1 MSKMPSHR
9 MEEFEI
15 DRKPTRKPAKQKF
28 YDFLYNDETGAILGR
43 TPESWGKILIFYAI
57 FYAVLISL
65 FAICMATFLQHFI
78 NPRVPRLQQDGGL
91 IGASP
96 GLGFRPLPA
105 DVRSTL
111 IWYKGT
117 GYDSY
122 KYWEDQLMEFLSE
135 YKKKGQTVGA
145 GQNIH
150 NCKFDSLPP
159 PGKICDVDIQGWKP
173 CIEEDHFS
181 FHKSSPC
188 IFLKLNRIFGWRPQF
203 YDEGLPPD
211 MPEDLQA
218 HIVHLRA
225 TNSTYTNMVWVSCQG
240 ETPADKENIG
250 PIHYIPHQ
258 GFPGYYYPY
267 NNAEGY
273 LSPLVAVH
281 LERPRTGIIINIEC
295 RAWARNIAYNRR
307 DRVGVVHFEL
317 MIE

>member
-1 MSKMPSHR
+1 MPGRR

-28 YDFLYNDETGAILGR
+28 YEFLYNEETGAIMGR

-57 FYAVLISL
+57 FYAVLVSL
-65 FAICMATFLQHFI
+65 FAICLATFLQQFI
-78 NPRVPRLQQDGGL
+78 NPRVPRLQQDYGL
-91 IGASP
+91 IGTSP
-96 GLGFRPLPA
+96 GLGFRPLPP

-122 KYWEDQLMEFLSE
+122 KFWEDQLIDFLSV
-135 YKKKGQTVGA
+135 YKNKGQTA
-145 GQNIH
+145 GTGENIFD
-150 NCKFDSLPP
+150 CRFDSLPP
-159 PGKICDVDIQGWKP
+159 PGKVCDVDIRDLDP
-173 CIEEDHFS
+173 CTQENHFS

-188 IFLKLNRIFGWRPQF
+188 IFLKLNRIYGWWPD
-203 YDEGLPPD
+203 YYNPKELPHD
-211 MPEDLQA
+211 MPEELQS
-218 HIVHLRA
+218 HIRNI
-225 TNSTYTNMVWVSCQG
+225 TNYKEIYANMVWVSCQG

-250 PIHYIPHQ
+250 PIRYLPSP
-258 GFPGYYYPY
+258 GFPGYFYPY

-281 LERPRTGIIINIEC
+281 LVRPKTGIVINIEC
-295 RAWARNIAYNRR
+295 RAWAKNIKYNRR
-307 DRVGVVHFEL
+307 DRLGVVHFEL